1 MTQRPELRALAER
14 LGILSSYIDQ
24 SGRQEHH
31 TRDAT
36 REALVAALGH
46 DGSSEAAAAASL
58 EALEQVERARL
69 LDPVQ
74 VWREHAQR
82 EPRVRVRL
90 PESEEATAY
99 SLELVGEDG
108 RSARVEGRAPA
119 LRPGGELD
127 LPLPLR
133 PPAGYHRLRVVLE
146 ARGGTRL
153 GEALLVVAP
162 RACLGPAERLGERSV
177 FGLWA
182 NLYTVRSRRNWGF
195 GDLGDLR
202 GLLRFCAESGGAFV
216 GLNPLHA
223 IRGRGHDVSP
233 YGPLSRLYRS
243 VLYLDVEAVP
253 ELAVCEEARALLAAP
268 ELRAAL
274 ERLREAPRIDTAS
287 VLDAKLRV
295 LEPLHRRF
303 VALHRDQP
311 TPRGVEYTRYL
322 EREGD
327 TLRDFATFC
336 ALVERSGDPFS
347 DPRRW
352 SNGLRDPRSAEVA
365 AFRAAHP
372 EPVDRQRWIQFELD
386 RQLAAAARE
395 GRDAGLPLGLY
406 TDLAVGSAPDG
417 ADPWLFP
424 GLFAEGVHAGAPPDD
439 YSSTGQDWG
448 FPPLDPHRLRADG
461 YRYWVR
467 LLRAGFGHAGAL
479 RIDHAL
485 GLFRL
490 YWIPAG
496 RPGSEGAYVR
506 YPTDDLLGI
515 LALES
520 QRHRAVSVAEDL
532 GTIPPE
538 VPGALAS
545 WGVLSSKVLYFE
557 RQDGG
562 FRPSSAY
569 SSRALVTANTHDLPP
584 LAGFFADRDLELRR
598 EVGQMSPEEV
608 GEARSRRER
617 ERSALLWRLRE
628 EGCLPPGD
636 GVPSAPEL
644 CAAVNAFLCRTP
656 SPLVGISLDDVA
668 GELDPVNLPGVPVER
683 WPSWSRRM
691 RLALEE
697 LAGDPGVAR
706 ALEGVRSRRLVPER
720 AERAVV
726 PAGEGAA

>member
-1 MTQRPELRALAER
+1 MSKRPELRALAER

-24 SGRQEHH
+24 TGREERH
-31 TRDAT
+31 TSDAT

-46 DGSSEAAAAASL
+46 DGSSEAAAAAAL
-58 EALEQVERARL
+58 QALERGERSRL
-69 LDPVQ
+69 LEPVQ

-90 PESEEATAY
+90 PAGEVATAY
-99 SLELVGEDG
+99 GLELEGEDG
-108 RSARVEGRAPA
+108 RAARVEGRAPA
-119 LRPGGELD
+119 LRAGGELD
-127 LPLPLR
+127 LALPLR
-133 PPAGYHRLRVVLE
+133 PAPGYHRLRVVLD
-146 ARGGTRL
+146 ARGGTRV
-153 GEALLVVAP
+153 GDGLLVVAP
-162 RACLGPAERLGERSV
+162 RTCFTPSERLGEHRV

-195 GDLGDLR
+195 GDFGDLR
-202 GLLRFCAESGGAFV
+202 ELLRFCAGTGGAFV

-233 YGPLSRLYRS
+233 YGPVSRLYRNL
-243 VLYLDVEAVP
+243 LYLDVADVP
-253 ELAVCEEARALLAAP
+253 ELEGCVEARTLLDDR
-268 ELRAAL
+268 ELRARL
-274 ERLREAPRIDTAS
+274 SRLREAPWIDAER
-287 VLDAKLRV
+287 VLEAKLR
-295 LEPLHRRF
+295 LLGPLHRRF
-303 VALHRDQP
+303 AELHRDRP
-311 TPRGVEYTRYL
+311 TARGAEYARYR
-322 EREGD
+322 EREGE

-336 ALVERSGDPFS
+336 ALVERAGDPFS

-352 SNGLRDPRSAEVA
+352 PSGLRDPSSREVA
-365 AFRAAHP
+365 AFRAEHP
-372 EPVDRQRWIQFELD
+372 ERVDRHCWIQFELD
-386 RQLAAAARE
+386 RQLAAAAKE
-395 GRDAGLPLGLY
+395 ARDVGLPLGLY

-424 GLFAEGVHAGAPPDD
+424 GLFAEGAHAGAPPDD
-439 YSSTGQDWG
+439 YSSSGQDWG
-448 FPPLDPHRLRADG
+448 FQPLDPHRLRADG

-467 LLRAGFGHAGAL
+467 LVRAGFAHARAL

-490 YWIPAG
+490 FWIPAG
-496 RPGSEGAYVR
+496 RPGSEGAYLR
-506 YPTDDLLGI
+506 YPAADLLGI

-520 QRHRAVSVAEDL
+520 QRHRAVVVAEDL

-557 RQDGG
+557 REDGG
-562 FRPSSAY
+562 FRPSAAY

-598 EVGQMSPEEV
+598 NVGQMTAEEV
-608 GEARSRRER
+608 AEAGARRDRER
-617 ERSALLWRLRE
+617 AALLWRLRE

-636 GVPSAPEL
+636 GVPSGPEL

-668 GELDPVNLPGVPVER
+668 GEVDPVNLPGVPVER

-697 LAGDPGVAR
+697 MASDPGVVR
-706 ALEGVRSRRLVPER
+706 ALEGASARRLKHELAAASER
-720 AERAVV
+720 
-726 PAGEGAA
+726 EGAA

>member
-1 MTQRPELRALAER
+1 MSERPELSALAER
-14 LGILSSYIDQ
+14 LGILASYVDQ
-24 SGRQEHH
+24 SGREERF
-31 TRDAT
+31 TSDAS

-58 EALEQVERARL
+58 ESLEQAERARI

-82 EPRVRVRL
+82 EPRVRMRL
-90 PESEEATAY
+90 PEGDEATAW

-108 RSARVEGRAPA
+108 RNARLEGRVPA
-119 LRPGGELD
+119 LRPRGELD

-133 PPAGYHRLRVVLE
+133 PPPGYHRLRVVLD

-153 GEALLVVAP
+153 GEALLVVTP
-162 RACLGPAERLGERSV
+162 RACFAPSERLGERRV

-182 NLYTVRSRRNWGF
+182 NLYTLRSRRNWGF

-202 GLLRFCAESGGAFV
+202 GLLRFCADAGGAFV

-233 YGPLSRLYRS
+233 YGPVSRLYRS
-243 VLYLDVEAVP
+243 LLYLDVEAVP
-253 ELAVCEEARALLAAP
+253 ELADCEEARALLARP
-268 ELRAAL
+268 DLRAAL
-274 ERLREAPRIDTAS
+274 ARLRAARRIDAER
-287 VLDAKLRV
+287 VLEAKLRLV
-295 LEPLHRRF
+295 EPLHRRF
-303 VALHRDQP
+303 VALHRGRP
-311 TPRGVEYTRYL
+311 TPRGVAYARYL
-322 EREGD
+322 EREGEA
-327 TLRDFATFC
+327 LRDFATFC
-336 ALVERSGDPFS
+336 ALVEHTGNPYS
-347 DPRRW
+347 DPRHW
-352 SNGLRDPRSAEVA
+352 PAGLRDAASAEVT
-365 AFRAAHP
+365 AFRDAHP
-372 EPVDRQRWIQFELD
+372 EPVDRQCWIQFELD
-386 RQLAAAARE
+386 SQLAAAERE

-424 GLFAEGVHAGAPPDD
+424 GLFPEGVHAGAPPDD
-439 YSSTGQDWG
+439 YSSSGQDWG

-467 LLRAGFGHAGAL
+467 LLRAAFGHARAL

-485 GLFRL
+485 GLFRMF
-490 YWIPAG
+490 WIPAG
-496 RPGSEGAYVR
+496 RSGSDGAYMR
-506 YPTDDLLGI
+506 YPADELLGI

-520 QRHRAVSVAEDL
+520 QRHRAVVVAEDL
-532 GTIPPE
+532 GTVPPE
-538 VPGALAS
+538 VPAALAS

-557 RQDGG
+557 QEDGA

-584 LAGFFADRDLELRR
+584 LAGFFADRDLELRL
-598 EVGQMSPEEV
+598 EVGHMSAEEV
-608 GEARSRRER
+608 DEARARRDR
-617 ERSALLWRLRE
+617 QRSALLWRLRE

-636 GVPSAPEL
+636 AVPSTAEL

-656 SPLVGISLDDVA
+656 APLVGISLDDVA
-668 GELDPVNLPGVPVER
+668 GEIDPVNLPGVPVER

-697 LAGDPGVAR
+697 LASDPDVAR
-706 ALEGVRSRRLVPER
+706 ALEGTRSRRLLR
-720 AERAVV
+720 GR
-726 PAGEGAA
+726 PAAPAKEGAA